1 MKTSPVLSAQSTSPT
16 KPTKSSLP
24 SLQKL
29 AWLYAAL
36 FVGVVAINYVPFLKD
51 SQGRLCGLF
60 KLDWWDD
67 ALHLGSAIWA
77 GWAAWRSPRASRLY
91 FQIFGPVYLMDGIV
105 GLIFGQAYLD
115 LGIFLF
121 GPADYPLLSRIG
133 ANAPHILIG
142 GFAVYIGY
150 VLSRRVSTSF
160 R

>member
-1 MKTSPVLSAQSTSPT
+1 MKQSFNQPNQPT
-16 KPTKSSLP
+16 NQPLHP
-24 SLQKL
+24 LQKL
-29 AWLYAAL
+29 AWVYAAL
-36 FVGVVAINYVPFLKD
+36 FVGIVAINYVPFLKD

-77 GWAAWRSPRASRLY
+77 GFAAWRSVRASRLY
-91 FQIFGPVYLMDGIV
+91 FQLFGPVYLFDGIV

-121 GPADYPLLSRIG
+121 GPAAYPLLSKIG

-142 GFAVYIGY
+142 GMAVYIGY
-150 VLSRRVSTSF
+150 VLSRRTASLVA
-160 R
+160 RPA